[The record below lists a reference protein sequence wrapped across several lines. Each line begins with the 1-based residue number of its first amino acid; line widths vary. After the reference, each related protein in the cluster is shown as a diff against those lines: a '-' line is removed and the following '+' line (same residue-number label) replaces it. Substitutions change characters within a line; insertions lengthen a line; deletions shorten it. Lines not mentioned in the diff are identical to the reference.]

1 MQTDGK
7 PLAGKS
13 ILVTGGSMGIGLESA
28 RVCLTQGAKVVLF
41 ARGVEAL
48 SHAEAELNA
57 EGFAGSVAVA
67 SGDVGSEKDVESAFS
82 SLAARFGSCD
92 GLIHAAAIYGPI
104 GRITDLDLS
113 AWEET
118 IRINLL
124 GTFLVARAAARRMLA
139 GGGRIVFFS
148 GGGAAS
154 GFPNYSAYAC
164 SKAGVV
170 RFTETIAE
178 ELAPTIEVNCVAP
191 GLVITR
197 MHEQTMAAG
206 ERAGA
211 GFLAKTRD
219 AIASGGVPATV
230 GAQAAAFLVSDSA
243 KGITGKFVAAPYD
256 GYRLWSNHLAEL
268 RDTDIFTL
276 RRIVPRDRNMDWQ

>member
-1 MQTDGK
+1 MQSEGK
-7 PLAGKS
+7 PLAGKI

-28 RVCLTQGAKVVLF
+28 RACLSHGAKVVLC

-48 SHAEAELNA
+48 SRAEAELEA
-57 EGFAGSVAVA
+57 EGFAGSVGVV
-67 SGDVGSEKDVESAFS
+67 SGDVGSEADVEAAFS
-82 SLAARFGSCD
+82 FLEERFGACD

-104 GRITDLDLS
+104 GRMTDLDFS
-113 AWEET
+113 AWSET

-124 GTFLVARAAARRMLA
+124 GTFLVARAAARCMLSR
-139 GGGRIVFFS
+139 GGRIVLFS
-148 GGGAAS
+148 GGGAANA
-154 GFPNYSAYAC
+154 FPNYSAYAC
-164 SKAGVV
+164 SKAAVV

-178 ELAPTIEVNCVAP
+178 ELAPNVEVNCVAP

-197 MHEQTMAAG
+197 MHEATMAAG

-211 GFLAKTRD
+211 EFFAKTRD

-230 GAQAAAFLVSDSA
+230 GAQAAAFLVSDAA

-256 GYRLWSNHLAEL
+256 GYRLWPKHLAEL

-276 RRIVPRDRNMDWQ
+276 RRILPRDRNMDWQ